1 MAETVYLNDGSMECV
16 FDEKDIFLERLL
28 RERLGDDAARFFRA
42 YIAELLDDTKACE
55 EAQKEA
61 ESITDHYH
69 ALCNE
74 ALDNF
79 RHLRALVQQPRLDR
93 AKLQKAVDAGYDALY
108 KNL

>member
-1 MAETVYLNDGSMECV
+1 MTETVFLNDGSMECV
-16 FDEKDIFLERLL
+16 FVETDVFLERLI
-28 RERLGDDAARFFRA
+28 RERLGDDAACFFRE
-42 YIAELLDDTKACE
+42 YITELSDDTKAVE

-74 ALDNF
+74 ALDIF
-79 RHLRALVQQPRLDR
+79 RHLRTLVQQPRLNR
-93 AKLQKAVDAGYDALY
+93 VQLQKAIDTGYDVLY